1 MFFCIREQ
9 PKVMVCCIKLRIYLN
24 SALETKITLLY
35 SAIGNKLRL
44 TYFEFC
50 EWLSLMLFCIK
61 LILLF
66 GLRLPYVALN
76 QVKADLVS
84 HDLLC
89 MLLRVEEQ
97 SDGVLRTFGNLARY
111 RYYENAF
118 HSIYEGTANSSL
130 NLQTIWGFPLFN
142 AGNSLKVLI
151 FANLF
156 LLSFSHVR

>member
-1 MFFCIREQ
+1 
-9 PKVMVCCIKLRIYLN
+9 
-24 SALETKITLLY
+24 
-35 SAIGNKLRL
+35 
-44 TYFEFC
+44 
-50 EWLSLMLFCIK
+50 MLFCIK

-118 HSIYEGTANSSL
+118 YSIYEGTANSSL
-130 NLQTIWGFPLFN
+130 NLQTI
-142 AGNSLKVLI
+142 
-151 FANLF
+151 
-156 LLSFSHVR
+156 